1 MTPLILYSR
10 ALMLHTDRVALPMA
24 MKAII
29 PRGWTRCK
37 GVHSVSMLR
46 DRSCVNLLDLLDP
59 DTVVGDV
66 QIVEYVGRVILSE
79 DLVNI
84 KQAFEDAGSP

>member
-1 MTPLILYSR
+1 M
-10 ALMLHTDRVALPMA
+10 
-24 MKAII
+24 
-29 PRGWTRCK
+29 
-37 GVHSVSMLR
+37 
-46 DRSCVNLLDLLDP
+46 NLLDLLDP